1 MKQSYFYLIEV
12 EQCSPLDQDIQ
23 CKLAAAVHGQDKRG
37 YQQYWRVSADN
48 FGQAIAKLLINQ
60 DLLTINELRKREG
73 RING

>member
-1 MKQSYFYLIEV
+1 MSYYYLIEV
-12 EQCSPLDQDIQ
+12 DPQSPLDMDIQ
-23 CKLAAAVHGQDKRG
+23 CKISAAVNGEDKRG
-37 YQQYWRVSADN
+37 YQQYWRVSANN